1 MKKSTLFLIT
11 IFFSTLIFGQSLTND
26 SKLNNSL
33 KKPSLTTLDVN
44 PLFLVMVDSKTYKL
58 DDFSSYDIKS
68 KWIEST
74 VLYQDA
80 KSKQIYGN
88 KNGVVIIY
96 TKKKFRKKVM
106 REIKKNIKS
115 WFHPSTQ
122 TWNLNITLNLG
133 IFE

>member
-1 MKKSTLFLIT
+1 MKKSILFLIT